1 MTTIIVPEKQT
12 MYCMHGIVLP
22 PVVFKLSEYIPVARV
37 VAALQKYLDEFAF
50 YSKEDIAYSDF
61 WICPWLR
68 LHAGSLGSGVTGA
81 FERALEHKADVRSL
95 GGYVSDQLG
104 LGPNTAA
111 VNELRV
117 VWVEHCIQELSKFC
131 EEHLEEQS

>member
-1 MTTIIVPEKQT
+1 MTTIITVPEKRT
-12 MYCMHGIVLP
+12 TYRMHGIVLP

-37 VAALQKYLDEFAF
+37 VAALQKYLDEFAV
-50 YSKEDIAYSDF
+50 YSKEDIAYSYF

-81 FERALEHKADVRSL
+81 LERALEHKADVRSL

-104 LGPNTAA
+104 LSPNTAA

-117 VWVEHCIQELSKFC
+117 VWVEHCIKELSKFC
-131 EEHLEEQS
+131 DDLEEQS